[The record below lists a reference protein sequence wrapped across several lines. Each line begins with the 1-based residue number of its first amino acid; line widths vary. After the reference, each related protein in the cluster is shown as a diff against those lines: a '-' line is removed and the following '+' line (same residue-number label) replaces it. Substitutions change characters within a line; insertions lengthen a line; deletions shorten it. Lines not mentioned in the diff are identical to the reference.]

1 MKKNYQQLVIA
12 ELLRDQTPRTCSEIE
27 AEVIERNGVLP
38 PRHAT
43 STAINAIGKKAA
55 FEIRVNRAGHKF
67 TYSLISWPDGGVPIK
82 PAKPAKPTRMTLAEI
97 SQMFDRLLW
106 AVRQGRG
113 QA

>member
-1 MKKNYQQLVIA
+1 MSTFQQLVIA
-12 ELLRDQTPRTCSEIE
+12 ELMRDRTPRTCSEIE
-27 AEVIERNGVLP
+27 AEVIERSGVVP
-38 PRHAT
+38 PRHAA
-43 STAINAIGKKAA
+43 STAINAIGKKSG

-67 TYSLISWPDGGVPIK
+67 TYSLISWPEGGVPIK

>member
-1 MKKNYQQLVIA
+1 MSTFQQLVIA
-12 ELLRDQTPRTCSEIE
+12 ELMRDRTPRTCSEIE
-27 AEVIERNGVLP
+27 AEVIERSGVVP
-38 PRHAT
+38 PRHAA
-43 STAINAIGKKAA
+43 STAINAIGKKAG
-55 FEIRVNRAGHKF
+55 FEIKVNRTGHKF

-97 SQMFDRLLW
+97 SQIFDQLLW